1 MNESTQ
7 KNICNDILES
17 MRKVSQHPNIDH
29 YQIRREMNNLYVEY
43 LDKCSDEVTR
53 KILDK
58 AIIVFRKR

>member
-1 MNESTQ
+1 MDKSTQ

-17 MRKVSQHPNIDH
+17 MRKVTQHTNMDH

-53 KILDK
+53 KILNE
-58 AIIVFRKR
+58 AILVFRKR